1 MEGEDPGKTPPSLDS
16 SDLKWNNEASPGTL
30 RGISKWSPSLG
41 MTADPQVS
49 LEVLPE
55 NPGLTGRE
63 EGGLVRGERD
73 GRQMIRLH
81 SEGGPL
87 EESPVS
93 WQLEQ
98 LQAPSPLSDFREQQQ
113 EVESQLDKDRKQL
126 GRKPHPLPRQRR
138 LRSTDPQPL
147 TL

>member
-73 GRQMIRLH
+73 GRQMIQPH
-81 SEGGPL
+81 SEVGPL
-87 EESPVS
+87 EESPLSHGS
-93 WQLEQ
+93 WSSSRL
-98 LQAPSPLSDFREQQQ
+98 PPLSLTSENN
-113 EVESQLDKDRKQL
+113 SRKWN
-126 GRKPHPLPRQRR
+126 H
-138 LRSTDPQPL
+138 SL
-147 TL
+147 TRTENSWEGNHILFLASGGCGAQTPNP